1 MKVACTNPG
10 CHKHTHSL
18 TIKLGVPGT
27 GKMEKGKWF
36 CSHRCYTIY
45 LADQL
50 ITDKRSGL
58 GRTVRR
64 VKLGMLLV
72 KNNLIDKEQLSAAL
86 AERSRSF
93 KKLGEILVESG
104 QITDRELKAVISLQ
118 TGAAPV
124 DLAPGLKVKL
134 KDEVP
139 FKLINEFHF
148 VVFDFDEE
156 SRIIMV
162 ALYDLDYISCL
173 KEYFS
178 KVFPG
183 YLIKFYVEDR
193 KKILTVIFNNYPREH
208 VSVDIAGKSYPMR
221 EGEEVETTVYRI
233 MDFLNGFCI
242 REAKIDNLENAL
254 WIKGETG
261 ELKID
266 VYLTRK
272 GTASAPFS
280 G

>member
-1 MKVACTNPG
+1 MKVACANPG
-10 CHKHTHSL
+10 CYKHTHSL

-27 GKMEKGKWF
+27 GKMQDGKWF
-36 CSHRCYTIY
+36 CSQRCYTIF

-50 ITDKRSGL
+50 IMDKRSGL
-58 GRTVRR
+58 GRTLGR

-72 KNNLIDKEQLSAAL
+72 KNNLISEEQLSAAL
-86 AERSRSF
+86 AERSRSY

-104 QITDRELKAVISLQ
+104 QITERELRAVISLQ
-118 TGAAPV
+118 TGASPV
-124 DLAPGLKVKL
+124 DLNPRLKVKL
-134 KDEVP
+134 KDEIP

-148 VVFDFDEE
+148 IVFDFDEE

-162 ALYDLDYISCL
+162 ALYDMDYISCL

-178 KVFPG
+178 KVYPG
-183 YLIKFYVEDR
+183 YMIKFYVEDR
-193 KKILTVIFNNYPREH
+193 RKILTTIFNNYPKEH
-208 VSVDIAGKSYPMR
+208 VRVDIAEKSYPLR
-221 EGEEVETTVYRI
+221 KGEEVETTVYRI

-242 REAKIDNLENAL
+242 REAKIDNLEDAL

-266 VYLTRK
+266 VYLTKK
-272 GTASAPFS
+272 GTESPPLP
-280 G
+280 